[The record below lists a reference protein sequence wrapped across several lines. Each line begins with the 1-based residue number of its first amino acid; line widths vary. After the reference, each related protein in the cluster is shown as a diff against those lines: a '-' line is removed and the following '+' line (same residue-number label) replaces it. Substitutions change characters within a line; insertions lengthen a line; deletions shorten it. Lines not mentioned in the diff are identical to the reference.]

1 VISDLRGQEPDSAS
15 EVPPTFFKEFPHPVV
30 ICRRLRIA
38 LVLLALASTP
48 TLQLLINPALN
59 PDQNSIWVFGL
70 RARLAF
76 W

>member
-1 VISDLRGQEPDSAS
+1 VISDFLGQEPDSAP

-30 ICRRLRIA
+30 ICRRLRIV
-38 LVLLALASTP
+38 LVLLSLAITP
-48 TLQLLINPALN
+48 TLQLLIHPALS

-76 W
+76 